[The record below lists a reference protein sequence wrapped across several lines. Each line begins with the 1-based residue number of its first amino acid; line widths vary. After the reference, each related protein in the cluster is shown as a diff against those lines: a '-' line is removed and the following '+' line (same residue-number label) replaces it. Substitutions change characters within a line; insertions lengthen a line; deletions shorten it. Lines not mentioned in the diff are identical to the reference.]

1 MRGVERI
8 AVRLAGGVTAPMR
21 ARRAAVDALSRLVKV
36 TPALREA
43 VEDIVSELV
52 SAAVVRGAAAN
63 STTTLEVLLER
74 REGRL
79 RVTVRDDHSA
89 PFALDGA
96 PLHAKD
102 AHRCA
107 VGSVERGAWAELALA

>member
-1 MRGVERI
+1 
-8 AVRLAGGVTAPMR
+8 MR
-21 ARRAAVDALSRLVKV
+21 ARRAAVAALGRLVKV

-79 RVTVRDDHSA
+79 RVTVRDDHA
-89 PFALDGA
+89 PVAALAGA

-102 AHRCA
+102 AHRCEVGA
-107 VGSVERGAWAELALA
+107 VPQGAWAELALA